1 MTRQKSMPQP
11 TADFL
16 PEPGAERANRMVP
29 LDVRDHYLRQG
40 EHIAEALVAVSDLMR
55 AAAARLRAGTAG
67 VHRPS
72 TRLR

>member
-1 MTRQKSMPQP
+1 
-11 TADFL
+11 
-16 PEPGAERANRMVP
+16 V
-29 LDVRDHYLRQG
+29 
-40 EHIAEALVAVSDLMR
+40 VAVSDLMR